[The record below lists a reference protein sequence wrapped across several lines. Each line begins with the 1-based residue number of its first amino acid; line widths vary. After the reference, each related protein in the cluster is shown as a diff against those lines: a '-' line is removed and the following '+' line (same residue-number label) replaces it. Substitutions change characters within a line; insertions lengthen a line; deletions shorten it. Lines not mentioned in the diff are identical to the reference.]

1 MKVIFGI
8 GNPGKNYELTRHN
21 IGFQILDS
29 FAEKYNLQ
37 FVPSKSEYW
46 NAESHI
52 DSSTFILIKP
62 TTYVN
67 NSGLIFLELI
77 EKYNLSAE
85 DILVVVDDINLD
97 LGKLRIRKSG
107 GDGGHNGLKSIIY
120 NIESND
126 FPRIRVGIT
135 NPTEDENLSDYV
147 LSNFTNEET
156 EIINNNSSLIIKLIE
171 NFIIGGTSQMLNLY
185 SEVKNLSSKETEGD

>member
-21 IGFQILDS
+21 IGFQILDG
-29 FAEKYNLQ
+29 FAEKYKLQ

-46 NAESHI
+46 KVESDI
-52 DSSTFILIKP
+52 ESSTFILVKP

-97 LGKLRIRKSG
+97 LGKFRIRKSG

-120 NIESND
+120 NIESNN
-126 FPRIRVGIT
+126 FPRIRVGIA

-147 LSNFTNEET
+147 LSNFTNKET

-185 SEVKNLSSKETEGD
+185 SEVKNLSDKET

>member
-46 NAESHI
+46 KVESSI

-85 DILVVVDDINLD
+85 DILIVVDDINLD

-120 NIESND
+120 NIESNN
-126 FPRIRVGIT
+126 FPRIRVGIA

-147 LSNFTNEET
+147 LSNFTNKET
-156 EIINNNSSLIIKLIE
+156 EIINNNSSLVIKLIE

-185 SEVKNLSSKETEGD
+185 SEVKNLSDKET

>member
-1 MKVIFGI
+1 LKVIFGI

-21 IGFQILDS
+21 IGFQIVDS
-29 FAEKYNLQ
+29 FAEKCKLQ

-46 NAESHI
+46 YVESNLE
-52 DSSTFILIKP
+52 SFPFILIKP

-67 NSGLIFLELI
+67 NSGLVFLELI
-77 EKYNLSAE
+77 EKYNISAK

-120 NIESND
+120 NIESNN
-126 FPRIRVGIT
+126 FPRIRVGIA
-135 NPTEDENLSDYV
+135 NPTENEILSDYV
-147 LSNFTNEET
+147 LSNFTKEET

-171 NFIIGGTSQMLNLY
+171 SFIIGGTLQMLNLY
-185 SEVKNLSSKETEGD
+185 SEVKNLSNKET